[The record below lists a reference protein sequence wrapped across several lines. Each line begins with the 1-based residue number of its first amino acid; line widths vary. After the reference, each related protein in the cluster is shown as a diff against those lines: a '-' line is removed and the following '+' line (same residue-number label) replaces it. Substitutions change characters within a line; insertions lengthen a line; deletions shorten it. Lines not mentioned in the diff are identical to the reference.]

1 MWGPNWEA
9 GHAPQQE
16 ASPVGGDEHFWTT
29 LHTHTHSGSPT
40 HRPPPPPSPPD
51 VLHVPP
57 LERRGAPGTY
67 LLARRDLRRRAA
79 DCRELA
85 APTTSQFASPPR
97 RLSWWLR
104 LSIPPRRRWVS
115 VPFPL
120 QSPVPP
126 SSAHAGIEAPCTSMP
141 CSVVFPFSI
150 KRPCL
155 PPPRAAPLLPWHETC
170 SRLWPSA
177 ARAPSSSTEQPL
189 LSIPVPRRPVPRTYH
204 LSRYLSPTASYFVET
219 GPNSARLFLPVPAV
233 LMHLARRVQ
242 ICLSTLVA
250 RALCA

>member
-155 PPPRAAPLLPWHETC
+155 PPRELPPSCHGTRHAAVSGLQQRE
-170 SRLWPSA
+170 
-177 ARAPSSSTEQPL
+177 
-189 LSIPVPRRPVPRTYH
+189 
-204 LSRYLSPTASYFVET
+204 
-219 GPNSARLFLPVPAV
+219 LPVPA
-233 LMHLARRVQ
+233 LSSPCSPSPCPAVQ
-242 ICLSTLVA
+242 CPGPTT
-250 RALCA
+250 

>member
-1 MWGPNWEA
+1 MSLRW
-9 GHAPQQE
+9 
-16 ASPVGGDEHFWTT
+16 SVGGHQVPTRTT
-29 LHTHTHSGSPT
+29 
-40 HRPPPPPSPPD
+40 R
-51 VLHVPP
+51 
-57 LERRGAPGTY
+57 LEAARCGLQGASSAHY
-67 LLARRDLRRRAA
+67 LPIRLA
-79 DCRELA
+79 
-85 APTTSQFASPPR
+85 ASPPQLVAPAFPYR
-97 RLSWWLR
+97 RDADGCLS
-104 LSIPPRRRWVS
+104 
-115 VPFPL
+115 PFPL

-155 PPPRAAPLLPWHETC
+155 LPPRAAPLLPWHETC

-204 LSRYLSPTASYFVET
+204 LSRYLSPTASYFVQT

-233 LMHLARRVQ
+233 LMRLARRVQ